1 MSLSFSYFCKV
12 LRFALI
18 QRHCLIRPSD
28 VVGIGLIFYS
38 GYFFFFR
45 TIHNRVMT
53 SYPFLKMA
61 ATASRFYFRFRF
73 YDFAHLGRSKSTTC
87 RPNFS

>member
-61 ATASRFYFRFRF
+61 ATILIPVSVFVIS
-73 YDFAHLGRSKSTTC
+73 LIWEGRNILAYK
-87 RPNFS
+87 F